1 MTITISTSMT
11 RRTKRILTMAG
22 SALLAILVLVVLA
35 ACSASDSN
43 GNTAESSDQ
52 GAISKAMITNQPP
65 PFFPRSA
72 YRGEMIEVQ
81 AIEAL
86 GSPTTSFF
94 FPEGTTVV
102 ETAGGAAHFSAPPIK
117 QCSSQGV
124 PVPNTASLTNPL
136 QGTGVSG
143 VTGAIATDQMDPNGL
158 YAPQTSSGTWVL
170 CNQANGGTRFS
181 YWEGPV
187 FAETGT
193 AVWSDTQ
200 GIVDVGSNAL
210 PVCTIM
216 TAQDGDGT
224 GITAGD
230 TYYHCSD
237 STGKS
242 INSSPVSGPGVTP
255 AGTQSSKALAS

>member
-1 MTITISTSMT
+1 MTITVSTNMT
-11 RRTKRILTMAG
+11 RRARRILA
-22 SALLAILVLVVLA
+22 AVVTAVITVVILA

-43 GNTAESSDQ
+43 GNHAESSDQ

-102 ETAGGAAHFSAPPIK
+102 ETAGGAAHFSAPPLK
-117 QCSSQGV
+117 TCSSQGV

-136 QGTGVSG
+136 QGVGVAN
-143 VTGAIATDQMDPNGL
+143 VAGAIATDQMDPNGL

-170 CNQANGGTRFS
+170 CNNASGGTRFS

-200 GIVDVGSNAL
+200 GIVDIGSNAL
-210 PVCTIM
+210 PVCVIQ

-230 TYYHCSD
+230 TYYHCTD

-242 INSSPVSGPGVTP
+242 INSSPVSGPGGTPVTP
-255 AGTQSSKALAS
+255 TKSSQALAG